1 MRMNNN
7 EKPSF
12 FKGKGAAVGVVI
24 CFVAVIGLVGAYT
37 FSNYR
42 KDMNEQM
49 AKAGEQAEELTNDST
64 EETTTDDILLPEE
77 EDDLSAG
84 DDSTTEDE
92 GTVQGGTSEDDMDET
107 EAGQNEGNGE
117 DTDGAA
123 LSGADTSGV
132 WFSEDSILAWPAS
145 GAVIMG
151 YSMDQTVFFQ
161 TLEQYQ
167 YNPAM
172 IIGGEVGETIAASAA
187 GIVTSIEETAQTGTT
202 VTLDMGN
209 GYSAIYGQL
218 TEVPFAIGDYVAA
231 GAALGTLNEPTKYY
245 SVEGPNLYFEIQKDG
260 SPVDPMNFME

>member
-1 MRMNNN
+1 MNNN

-92 GTVQGGTSEDDMDET
+92 GTVQGGTSEDDTPET
-107 EAGQNEGNGE
+107 EAGQA
-117 DTDGAA
+117 DGAA

-132 WFSEDSILAWPAS
+132 WFSEDSVLTWPAS

-161 TLEQYQ
+161 TLDQYQ

-187 GIVTSIEETAQTGTT
+187 GIVTRIEETAQTGTT

-209 GYSAIYGQL
+209 GYTAIYGQL
-218 TEVPFAIGDYVAA
+218 ADVPLAVGDYVAA
-231 GAALGTLNEPTKYY
+231 GGTLGTLSEPTKYY
-245 SVEGPNLYFEIQKDG
+245 SIEGPNLYFEIQKDG
-260 SPVDPMNFME
+260 QPVDPMNFME